1 MRPLNAEISSAP
13 CGIATVEDNTIS
25 DTTLNL
31 GNRHA
36 MASKHYSLTSET
48 AMTAGKLEPF
58 LPIVTCRVPLA
69 EKSSMI

>member
-1 MRPLNAEISSAP
+1 MNAEISSAP

-36 MASKHYSLTSET
+36 MDSKHYSLASAT
-48 AMTAGKLEPF
+48 AQD
-58 LPIVTCRVPLA
+58 
-69 EKSSMI
+69 